1 MRTAYFAS
9 AVALS
14 VLLCPGSGFGQGN
27 NVKEKKL
34 KPPPDEFR
42 AVLSAVEEAYK
53 APREVDK
60 DVLDELRK
68 QYRDPKP
75 EREAKIFREIRR
87 LYETTPELEQTIL
100 TEIRRAYEQ
109 PSAEQEERIFN
120 SIRRAPQLPLG
131 TVPIQA
137 QAELAEKLF
146 RKLDQDGNGFLG
158 SDEMSELLH
167 GQRAQWDKN
176 RDGLVSF
183 EEYGA
188 YYQAQLKSVSE
199 QVASGE
205 LPLKLPKGT
214 VSPDAAPSRIEEPRP
229 IDGRP
234 AKPLPDLPRWFAECD
249 LDADGQVGLH
259 EWRKLGHA
267 IKEFLVMDGNKDG
280 FLEASELRAFLAD
293 SSSTIASKLRSR

>member
-1 MRTAYFAS
+1 MRTAYLAS
-9 AVALS
+9 VVALS
-14 VLLCPGSGFGQGN
+14 VFMFPGAGYGQGSDG
-27 NVKEKKL
+27 KEKKL

-42 AVLSAVEEAYK
+42 AIHSAVEDAYK
-53 APREVDK
+53 APLEVDK

-68 QYRDPKP
+68 QYREPKP

-100 TEIRRAYEQ
+100 TEIRRSYEQ

-131 TVPIQA
+131 TLPTSA

-146 RKLDQDGNGFLG
+146 RKLDQNGDGYLD

-176 RDGLVSF
+176 RDALISF

-188 YYQAQLKSVSE
+188 YSQAHFKSVSE
-199 QVASGE
+199 KVATGE

-214 VSPDAAPSRIEEPRP
+214 VLPETAPSRNEASRP
-229 IDGRP
+229 VDGRGVR
-234 AKPLPDLPRWFAECD
+234 PLPGLPNWFTEFD

-259 EWRKLGHA
+259 ECRKLGHA
-267 IKEFLVMDGNKDG
+267 INDFLVMDGNKDG
-280 FLEASELRAFLAD
+280 FLESTELRVFLAD
-293 SSSTIASKLRSR
+293 SSGSR